1 MKKIIPL
8 ILLSAG
14 MFFNSCKD
22 GEYSLEDLSAD
33 NIVLRT
39 GVNGPLMNTAI
50 AFKDLF
56 SIAGVKEDKEITIQG
71 LDGKPEK
78 IKFNPSTLD
87 ELIEKYHFDKEPIKL
102 IYEDGQGNDLEQTIE
117 MSNIIEGF
125 NLNDAFDPENGAI
138 DSIGVIKLR
147 ISYTNE
153 WPFEGKFYLRPVKL
167 LDHST
172 ALPYELQPV
181 EIQRRWYDKQLSFDI
196 KAKSSDTAS
205 VYFVNSDKSL
215 LWAADALSIDFTID
229 SKYDKIQEV
238 RATDSLKFDIKGTL
252 NGKFII
258 NNFD

>member
-14 MFFNSCKD
+14 MFFYSCKD
-22 GEYSLEDLSAD
+22 GEYSLEDLNTD
-33 NIVLRT
+33 NVVVST

-50 AFKDLF
+50 SFKDLF
-56 SIAGVKEDKEITIQG
+56 TIAGVKEDKEITIQG

-117 MSNIIEGF
+117 MSNVIEGLS
-125 NLNDAFDPENGAI
+125 LNKIFDDDNGAV
-138 DSIGVIKLR
+138 DSLGVIKLR
-147 ISYTNE
+147 ISYTND
-153 WPFEGKFYLRPVKL
+153 WPFEGTFYLRAVKL
-167 LDHST
+167 IDNST
-172 ALPYELQPV
+172 ALPYELQP
-181 EIQRRWYDKQLSFDI
+181 ELIKYRWNDKNFVL
-196 KAKSSDTAS
+196 KAKSSGTATIS
-205 VYFVNSDKSL
+205 FENSDMAL
-215 LWAADALSIDFTID
+215 LKAADALSIDFTID
-229 SKYDKIQEV
+229 SKADKIQEI
-238 RATDSLKFDIKGTL
+238 RATDSLKFDVKGTL